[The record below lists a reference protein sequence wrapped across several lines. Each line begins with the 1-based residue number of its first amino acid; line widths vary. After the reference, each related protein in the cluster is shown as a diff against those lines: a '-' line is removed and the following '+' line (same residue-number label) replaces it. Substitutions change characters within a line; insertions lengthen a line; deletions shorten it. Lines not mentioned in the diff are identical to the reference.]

1 MIFFMKKGILLI
13 ADITSD
19 VTQKMTTLI
28 WMSTENISTIADMD
42 SCCSDSNASDG
53 LRKLSC
59 YRNINLPIIF
69 FYLFRL
75 QKENAIKD
83 QEYPHTE
90 CF

>member
-19 VTQKMTTLI
+19 VTQEMTTLI
-28 WMSTENISTIADMD
+28 WTSTENISTFADME
-42 SCCSDSNASDG
+42 SCCGDSNASDG

-69 FYLFRL
+69 FIYL
-75 QKENAIKD
+75 
-83 QEYPHTE
+83 E
-90 CF
+90 CK

>member
-1 MIFFMKKGILLI
+1 MIYLMKKGILLI

-19 VTQKMTTLI
+19 VTQEMTTLI

-69 FYLFRL
+69 FINLDCKKKIL
-75 QKENAIKD
+75 
-83 QEYPHTE
+83 
-90 CF
+90 